1 VQVAGAAGELL
12 LADEFDAVIDLK
24 RRKTSGSFMIFGP
37 DRDLFMA
44 TANFTHFF
52 AHETCGFCAPCRTGT
67 QLALSVVG
75 RMAAGRAFGRDR
87 EAVDRLINVTP
98 VLSHCGLGAA
108 ALNPLRD
115 LRDKCPHR
123 YEELFSED
131 ANNVLHFDLEQ
142 ELSEIRN
149 ITGETGEHELG

>member
-1 VQVAGAAGELL
+1 
-12 LADEFDAVIDLK
+12 
-24 RRKTSGSFMIFGP
+24 
-37 DRDLFMA
+37 
-44 TANFTHFF
+44 
-52 AHETCGFCAPCRTGT
+52 
-67 QLALSVVG
+67 
-75 RMAAGRAFGRDR
+75 MAAGRAFGRDR